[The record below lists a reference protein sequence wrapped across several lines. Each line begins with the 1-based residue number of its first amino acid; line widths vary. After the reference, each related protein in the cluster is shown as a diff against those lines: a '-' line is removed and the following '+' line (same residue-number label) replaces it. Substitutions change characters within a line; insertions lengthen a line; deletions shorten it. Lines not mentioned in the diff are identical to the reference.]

1 MSSNTKTSS
10 SPKIFDKTYTKEN
23 DLVLDFTCGS
33 GTTLIACEE
42 LNRRWIGIEIEK
54 KYCEI
59 TKKRILKAIN
69 KKKLKLF

>member
-1 MSSNTKTSS
+1 M
-10 SPKIFDKTYTKEN
+10 
-23 DLVLDFTCGS
+23 LDFTCGS